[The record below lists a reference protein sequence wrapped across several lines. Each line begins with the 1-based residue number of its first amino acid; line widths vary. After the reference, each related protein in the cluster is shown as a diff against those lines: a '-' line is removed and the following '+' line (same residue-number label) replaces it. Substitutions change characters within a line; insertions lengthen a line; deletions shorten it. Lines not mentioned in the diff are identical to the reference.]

1 MPKKHINPN
10 SLFRSLEHGFSQ
22 VVATSGGT
30 TVYISGQTAWDS
42 SKQIVGGRDLTQ
54 QTRQALRNI
63 QIAVEAAGSTVA
75 DIVSL
80 RIYVVDYK
88 PEQANAIGGALLEFF
103 TGQKCPASTWIGVS
117 ALAVPDF
124 MIEIEAIAVLE

>member
-1 MPKKHINPN
+1 MPKKHVNPT
-10 SLFRSLEHGFSQ
+10 SLFSSLEHGFSQ
-22 VVATSGGT
+22 IVAASGRT
-30 TVYISGQTAWDS
+30 TIYVSGQTAWDNR
-42 SKQIVGGRDLTQ
+42 KQIVGGRDLAQ
-54 QTRQALRNI
+54 QTRQALRNV
-63 QIAVEAAGSTVA
+63 QIAVEAGGGTLA

-80 RIYVVDYK
+80 RIYIVDYK